1 MTTEWTWIALGY
13 NLTRLLGRLNASPA
27 PWNADQLFPPRAL
40 KVA

>member
-27 PWNADQLFPPRAL
+27 PWNADQLFPQRAL
-40 KVA
+40 KVV